1 MKVPLLGLTL
11 YISDKIGV
19 FNIVQLILQLGQLT
33 HLFSSKALLGK
44 DIDGKEYI

>member
-11 YISDKIGV
+11 YISDKIGL

-44 DIDGKEYI
+44 DIDRKEYI